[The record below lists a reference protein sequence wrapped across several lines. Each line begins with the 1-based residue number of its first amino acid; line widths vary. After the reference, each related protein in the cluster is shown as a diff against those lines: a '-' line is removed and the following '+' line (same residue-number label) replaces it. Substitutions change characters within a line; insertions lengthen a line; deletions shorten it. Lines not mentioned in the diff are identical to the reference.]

1 MLSTFYKQEIGL
13 YDRHVPFIQFEV
25 ISDLIYAKDKIS
37 KNDYCNNLN
46 FILTSDMDDIEH
58 YVDSNLELDL
68 DEYLRINVF
77 FIKSLFR
84 DLKKDSR
91 NFYVDGNFLNLLDS
105 YEDKERVIE
114 KKFIKYMK
122 TKVNFYMD
130 CYDEDDNIFNGN
142 QGIICDINSCV
153 VM

>member
-1 MLSTFYKQEIGL
+1 MLSTFYKQEVGL

-37 KNDYCNNLN
+37 KNDYCKNLN

-91 NFYVDGNFLNLLDS
+91 NFYIDGHFLNLLDS
-105 YEDKERVIE
+105 YDYEDEERE
-114 KKFIKYMK
+114 MDKKFLKYVK
-122 TKVNFYMD
+122 IKVNFYMD
-130 CYDEDDNIFNGN
+130 CYDEDDYEKSIM
-142 QGIICDINSCV
+142 CSRNSCV